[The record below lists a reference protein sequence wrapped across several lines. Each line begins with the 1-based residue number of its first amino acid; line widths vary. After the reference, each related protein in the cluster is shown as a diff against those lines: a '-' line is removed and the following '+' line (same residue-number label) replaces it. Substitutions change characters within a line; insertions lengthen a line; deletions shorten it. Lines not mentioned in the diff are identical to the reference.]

1 MFHKH
6 AASLL
11 LALALACV
19 ACDDKVASTPT
30 NNDTDA
36 GMDAAADA
44 ADRDAVL
51 QVLPSTKSRVRFKGG
66 VRWTNQLARGL
77 ALDRAE
83 ICKEF
88 GEYDCA
94 ADVHFIALGGVE
106 PYNLRINEPLPI
118 APLTAPIAVDRI
130 ALSACTKRADLD
142 AANGA
147 TAILFKELGSAP
159 EPAALRAMGNRL
171 YQELL
176 SRDADPAE
184 LDELEA
190 FWTEV
195 QDAGADAPAE
205 WASFACYAVATST
218 EMLFY

>member
-6 AASLL
+6 TIIL
-11 LALALACV
+11 LALLMACA
-19 ACDDKVASTPT
+19 ACDDKATSTSNNTT
-30 NNDTDA
+30 NQNDA
-36 GMDAAADA
+36 GTQDM

-77 ALDRAE
+77 GLDRAQ

-130 ALSACTKRADLD
+130 ALSACTTRADLD
-142 AANGA
+142 AATPA
-147 TAILFKELGSAP
+147 DAVLFKELASAP
-159 EPAALRAMGNRL
+159 DSAAMRAMGARL

-176 SRDADPAE
+176 SRDAEPGE

-190 FWTEV
+190 FWNDV
-195 QDAGADAPAE
+195 QDAGAAAPAE
-205 WASFACYAVATST
+205 WAAFSCYAVATST